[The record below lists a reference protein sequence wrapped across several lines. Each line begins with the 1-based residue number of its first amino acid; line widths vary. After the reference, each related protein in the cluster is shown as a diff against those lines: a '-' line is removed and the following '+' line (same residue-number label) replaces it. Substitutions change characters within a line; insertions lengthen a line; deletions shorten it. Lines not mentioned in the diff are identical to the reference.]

1 MLYDEAKMKLLFI
14 ITKADEIGGA
24 QIHIRDLT
32 NQLLLDDHI
41 VDVIVGENGA
51 LVSELKKKNV
61 PVHIVPSLVRQINPV
76 KDFMATFFIRR
87 LIKKIRPDIISLHS
101 SKAGIVGRF
110 AAIGMNIPVLFT
122 AHGWAF
128 ANGVGKKQQKLYC
141 AIERFMTPFARKIIT
156 VSQQDKDLAVK
167 YRVASSD
174 KQVVIHNG
182 MPDIDISSVQKSNAG
197 STAVNLISVAR
208 FSEQKDHKTLFL
220 ALKGIDDLEWRIQLI
235 GKGPLLVYY
244 KELAAELGIS
254 DRVQFLGERHDVAH
268 LLHQSDVFLLIS
280 NWEGFPRSILEA
292 MRAGIPVIASDV
304 GGSSESVTDNHTG
317 FLIPRG
323 DIDLLQQKLRLLM
336 QNKTLRDKMGANGR
350 EKYLSNFTFEA
361 MYMKTKALYESLTI
375 K

>member
-1 MLYDEAKMKLLFI
+1 MKLLFI

-304 GGSSESVTDNHTG
+304 GGSSESVTDNHT
-317 FLIPRG
+317 
-323 DIDLLQQKLRLLM
+323 
-336 QNKTLRDKMGANGR
+336 
-350 EKYLSNFTFEA
+350 
-361 MYMKTKALYESLTI
+361 
-375 K
+375 